1 MRRDKILKV
10 CANHVIKPDM
20 TIDFRSDDKDRKHLT
35 WRAVDY
41 TEEPKLEQ
49 FCCKSVTSLSAPL
62 SRAHA
67 LDESKRARVMT
78 MLQVQDDGNRGGIQ
92 ASLRGGSRGKQDG
105 AEADVTCRRCGWHR
119 HCTFDRN
126 KHY

>member
-1 MRRDKILKV
+1 MPNPFRRQNPSTGATRVLMRRDKILKV

-49 FCCKSVTSLSAPL
+49 FCCKSVTSLSVPL
-62 SRAHA
+62 S
-67 LDESKRARVMT
+67 LARMRWT
-78 MLQVQDDGNRGGIQ
+78 NGNEHV
-92 ASLRGGSRGKQDG
+92 S
-105 AEADVTCRRCGWHR
+105 
-119 HCTFDRN
+119 
-126 KHY
+126 